1 MPTSI
6 TATKAVHRSG
16 APAGDSRIVG
26 ESPYPNYTA
35 NGVVGALTWSDN
47 GAGGYFAI
55 TGANEVNYVPPN
67 ETRSVV
73 ITADD
78 DGAPVSVTLEV
89 VGSFPMRWAFGY
101 DADVTDNTKVSY
113 AEDDTP
119 YFLEKGVP
127 KESFSIKVL
136 GCARADSALVVAF
149 FKYHRLSREFYLV
162 DPEINQ
168 ILLVRFDSNK
178 LGRTVVTAN
187 SFDLAALMREV

>member
-1 MPTSI
+1 MPSSI
-6 TATKAVHRSG
+6 TATKSVHRAG

-26 ESPYPNYTA
+26 ETPLPRFTA

-47 GAGGYFAI
+47 GAGGVFTPVGGGAVDY
-55 TGANEVNYVPPN
+55 TPANEL
-67 ETRSVV
+67 RSVV

-101 DADVTDNTKVSY
+101 DADIDDNTKVSY

-119 YFLEKGVP
+119 YFDEKGEP
-127 KESFSIKVL
+127 KEAYSIKVL
-136 GCARADSALVVAF
+136 GCTRADMYLLRDF
-149 FKYHRLSREFYLV
+149 WKYHRKSREFYLV

-168 ILLVRFDSNK
+168 TILVRFDSK
-178 LGRTVVTAN
+178 LGRTVVSAN
-187 SFDLAALMREV
+187 SFDIAALMREA